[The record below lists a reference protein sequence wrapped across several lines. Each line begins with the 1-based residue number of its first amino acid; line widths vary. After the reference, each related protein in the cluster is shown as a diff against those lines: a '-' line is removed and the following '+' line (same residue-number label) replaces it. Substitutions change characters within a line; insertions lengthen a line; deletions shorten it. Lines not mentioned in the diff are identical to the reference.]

1 MEKLTCKIG
10 GMMCAA
16 CAANVERALNKTEG
30 VAQAQVNIATERA
43 TIEFDP
49 AKVTKDQLA
58 QAVKAAGYEMIDRAK
73 AAELERIGKQKEIA
87 MQKRRMIIS
96 VIFGALLLYVAMA
109 PMVPLLDR
117 LYPPFLLPENH
128 PLLFAVVQIV
138 LLIPILICGFGFYT
152 RGFSALFRLAPNM
165 DSLVAVSTTAALCY
179 SLYSTVLIILGDAHA
194 AHRLYFESAGVII
207 ALILLGKFLEA
218 RSRGKTGEAIRA
230 LMSLAPKTATV
241 LRDGKPVTID
251 AADVKLGDSVLIRP
265 GESLPVDGTVVSG
278 QTSIDESMLTG
289 ESLPVEK
296 LPGDRVYGATVNQTG
311 SIVYTAERIG
321 EDTALARIV
330 QMVEDAAGSK
340 APIAHMADV
349 IAGWFTPVVMS
360 IAVIAALI
368 WFFIQWDFAFSMQVF
383 ISVLVIAC
391 PCALGLATPTA
402 IIVGTGK
409 GAANGVLFKNAAAL
423 QQTHHIK
430 TVLFDK
436 TGTIT
441 EGAPTVSDFIA
452 LSLPEETVLMLAA
465 SLEQASEHP
474 LAQAVVSYADTRG
487 IHPQEV
493 SEFKAVAGNGIE
505 GIVNGMF
512 VKIGTPA
519 YLSISMPTQAQT
531 LPEQG
536 KTPVL
541 ISADGILCGI
551 FAVTDPIK
559 STSITAIHALHNMG
573 IRTVMLTGD
582 NEKTARAIADQA
594 GIDIVH
600 AQMLPDTKAAVIKQ
614 YQSDQRHLV
623 CMVGDGINDAP
634 ALTTADVGI
643 AVGSGTDVAI
653 ESADIVLV
661 KNDLRDVVTAIRLS
675 HMTMRNIKQN
685 LFWAFGY
692 NVLGIPIA
700 AGVLY
705 PVFGMLLNPMIAAAA
720 MSLSSV
726 SVVSNA
732 LRLNYM
738 KIKKDDLL
746 VETNHK

>member
-16 CAANVERALNKTEG
+16 CAANVERALNKTHG
-30 VAQAQVNIATERA
+30 VLEAQVNIATERA
-43 TIEFDP
+43 TIDYDP
-49 AKVTKDQLA
+49 NEVSKEQLA

-73 AAELERIGKQKEIA
+73 AAELERISKEKEIRRK
-87 MQKRRMIIS
+87 KRQMI
-96 VIFGALLLYVAMA
+96 VAVVFGALLLYTAMA
-109 PMVPLLDR
+109 PMIPLLDR
-117 LYPPFLLPENH
+117 LFPPFLLPDNN
-128 PLLFAVVQIV
+128 PLLFAAVQIV
-138 LLIPILICGFGFYT
+138 LLIPILIAGFGFYT
-152 RGFSALFRLAPNM
+152 RGFSALLRLAPNM
-165 DSLVAVSTTAALCY
+165 DSLVAVSTTAALGY
-179 SLYSTVLIILGDAHA
+179 SLYSTVLIILGDPHA
-194 AHRLYFESAGVII
+194 VHRLYFESAGVII
-207 ALILLGKFLEA
+207 ALILLGKFLES

-241 LRDGKPVTID
+241 LRNGEAVTID
-251 AADVKLGDSVLIRP
+251 ASDVKLGDSVLIRP
-265 GESLPVDGTVVSG
+265 GESLPVDGTVISG

-296 LPGDRVYGATVNQTG
+296 LSGDRVYGATVNQTG
-311 SIVYTAERIG
+311 SIVYTAERVG

-340 APIAHMADV
+340 APIAHLADV
-349 IAGWFTPVVMS
+349 ISGWFTPAVMLIALIAS
-360 IAVIAALI
+360 II
-368 WFFIQWDFAFSMQVF
+368 WFFVKGDFAFSMQVF

-409 GAANGVLFKNAAAL
+409 GAANGVLFKNASAL
-423 QQTHHIK
+423 QQAHHIK
-430 TVLFDK
+430 TILFDK

-441 EGAPTVSDFIA
+441 EGAPTVSDFLA
-452 LSLPEETVLMLAA
+452 FSLPENTVLTLAA

-474 LAQAVVSYADTRG
+474 LAQAVVTYAQNRG
-487 IHPQEV
+487 IALKEV
-493 SEFKAVAGNGIE
+493 TQFQAVAGNGIE
-505 GIVNGMF
+505 GIIDGMF
-512 VKIGTPA
+512 VKIGTPS
-519 YLSISMPTQAQT
+519 YLDLPMPEQAQVFAS
-531 LPEQG
+531 QG
-536 KTPVL
+536 KTPIL
-541 ISADGILCGI
+541 ISADGTLCGI
-551 FAVTDPIK
+551 LAVTDPIK
-559 STSITAIHALHNMG
+559 PTSILAIRALHHMG

-594 GIDIVH
+594 GIDVVH
-600 AQMLPDTKAAVIKQ
+600 AQMLPDTKAATIKQ
-614 YQSDQRHLV
+614 YQTDSRHLV

-705 PVFGMLLNPMIAAAA
+705 PVFNMLLSPMIAAAA

-726 SVVSNA
+726 SVVTNA

-738 KIKKDDLL
+738 KIKKDDL
-746 VETNHK
+746 E